1 MRDALLAFTVSA
13 VLSIAVSGY
22 LSAASKPADPDQ
34 RAAVAKPGPKD
45 CPQIKGR
52 FGNAGVAGRDNP
64 TGSTGTIYLSDAI
77 GQMPDKIPAS
87 VELHLDG
94 TVLSGTLR
102 FVGNEGPDEGFSIEV
117 RCIDGAA
124 LLEFNQVASK
134 AYPTAIKKKRTQVRL
149 TMGADGSLQLQQVES
164 ERQYTG
170 SIADLFNRSDAVL
183 RYRFAGLSQPPG
195 GVGGEWLAVP
205 SGYTPVI
212 DGRITDS
219 SWDFARDM
227 SLPSGASVRLV
238 HDGRYLFV
246 AFDERAAGGWGFGTL
261 YIGRESEV
269 RVLHASAQ
277 VGSAV
282 YRPNADGTW
291 SPEATTYTWKP
302 VQQLVREEG
311 WYANVATEGG
321 AAGREFAVRLDLL
334 KNARIALV
342 YVREEGEDG
351 RAVRTWP
358 ANLGDGASDMRLVEG
373 RNPDGLTFNV
383 EQWIALTFDKQ

>member
-1 MRDALLAFTVSA
+1 MRAPHLILASA
-13 VLSIAVSGY
+13 VLVGATSGY
-22 LSAASKPADPDQ
+22 AGAASKPADPDQ
-34 RAAVAKPGPKD
+34 RSTPAKSDAKE

-52 FGNAGVAGRDNP
+52 FDNAGVAGRDNP
-64 TGSTGTIYLSDAI
+64 SGSTGTMYLSDAL
-77 GQMPDKIPAS
+77 GQMRDRIPAE

-102 FVGNEGPDEGFSIEV
+102 FAGNDGPEEGFTIDV
-117 RCIDGAA
+117 RCIEGAA
-124 LLEFNQVASK
+124 LLEFNQVASR
-134 AYPTAIKKKRTQVRL
+134 AYPTAVKKKRTQVRL
-149 TMGADGSLQLQQVES
+149 TMGADESLQLHQVES

-170 SIADLFNRSDAVL
+170 SIADLFNRSDAVS
-183 RYRFAGLSQPPG
+183 RYRFAALSLPPG
-195 GVGGEWLAVP
+195 GVGGDWLAVP

-227 SLPSGASVRLV
+227 PLATGASVRLV

-261 YIGRESEV
+261 YIGRENEV

-282 YRPNADGTW
+282 YRPNDNGTW
-291 SPEATTYTWKP
+291 SPEATTYSWKP
-302 VQQLVREEG
+302 VHQLVREEG

-321 AAGREFAVRLDLL
+321 AAAREFAVRLDLL
-334 KNARIALV
+334 KDARIALV

-351 RAVRTWP
+351 RVIRTWP
-358 ANLGDGASDMRLVEG
+358 ANLTGGASDMRLVEG
-373 RNPDGLTFNV
+373 RNPDGLTFQI
-383 EQWIALTFDKQ
+383 EQWIALTFDK